1 MGLASRMSS
10 AMQVHDPFEKITGL
24 ISDMIERLESEAD
37 ADASKK
43 AYCDKETSETNEK
56 KADKSA
62 EIDKLTTRVD
72 QMDARSAQAKE
83 EVATLQ
89 SELAKLANSQAQMD
103 TMRREENE
111 AFKGSKAD
119 LEKGLAG
126 IKMALKIL
134 SEYYAKADKAHA
146 ASEAGSGIIG
156 LLEVCEADFSKNL
169 AIAIAD
175 EDLSANQYET
185 ETKENEIE
193 RTTKSQDVKYKT
205 KEFKSL
211 DKTSGELKSDRSGV
225 RSELDA
231 VLEYLTKINEQCVE
245 QAETYAARKASFQSE
260 IAGLKSALRI
270 LEEQTAF
277 VQVKAKHSLRGLR
290 K

>member
-56 KADKSA
+56 KADKTA
-62 EIDKLTTRVD
+62 EIEKLTTRID
-72 QMDARSAQAKE
+72 QIDARSAQAKE
-83 EVATLQ
+83 EVAALQ
-89 SELAKLANSQAQMD
+89 SQLAKLAKSQAEAD
-103 TMRREENE
+103 RMRQEES
-111 AFKGSKAD
+111 ASFKASKAE
-119 LEKGLAG
+119 LEKGLTG

-134 SEYYAKADKAHA
+134 NNYHAKADKAHD

-169 AIAIAD
+169 AAAIAD

-231 VLEYLTKINEQCVE
+231 VLEYLTKINEECVE
-245 QAETYAARKASFQSE
+245 KAESYAARKERFESE
-260 IAGLKSALRI
+260 IAGLKSALRV
-270 LEEQTAF
+270 LEDETAL
-277 VQVKAKHSLRGLR
+277 VQINAGGHSLRG
-290 K
+290 